1 MLPFLICIAALTILV
16 LAIFFG
22 RSGLARQA
30 KEILLGLVA
39 EAESLFGEGTGS
51 IKFSAVLARLY
62 AAMPSFFRFFFSK
75 ERISAWIEEALLSMK
90 QCLSEAE
97 DNDL

>member
-62 AAMPSFFRFFFSK
+62 AAMPSVFRFFFSK